1 MGEWERRPVLTSTTC
16 ICGHRYK
23 VGGLP
28 SASSPGGQR
37 DSKAVLQKGRRR
49 AGTHPSHMLAGTS
62 AGDRQ
67 LSEKSGGE
75 DLAEGSSSLMLPQRT
90 QETKSAVIFLDQ
102 LLTFSTFTPAPVGF
116 TAESPFE
123 FPDALPKSTKAPRV

>member
-1 MGEWERRPVLTSTTC
+1 
-16 ICGHRYK
+16 
-23 VGGLP
+23 
-28 SASSPGGQR
+28 
-37 DSKAVLQKGRRR
+37 
-49 AGTHPSHMLAGTS
+49 MLAGTS
-62 AGDRQ
+62 VGDRQ

-90 QETKSAVIFLDQ
+90 EETKSAVIFLDR